1 MPWWRAAWGA
11 PCAHEGPM
19 STLIQR
25 LPRGGQRLD
34 EELADLG
41 LETPAD
47 PDHTVIIAVHV

>member
-1 MPWWRAAWGA
+1 
-11 PCAHEGPM
+11 M